1 MLLYEL
7 FKLSEGQYAIAGP
20 VRGSELPLRGTQ
32 GDNTE
37 IVVDL
42 RDKRIDMDSSQGLI
56 IKPKFSEAEQTQFI
70 TKQMG
75 PGSMFRVAQPG
86 GGYAQYQVVRILGNT
101 VVATDPNDPD
111 QTERRIEGMRYYID
125 AVSYTH
131 LRAHET

>member
-7 FKLSEGQYAIAGP
+7 FKLTEGQYSIAGP

-56 IKPKFSEAEQTQFI
+56 IKPKFS
-70 TKQMG
+70 
-75 PGSMFRVAQPG
+75 
-86 GGYAQYQVVRILGNT
+86 N
-101 VVATDPNDPD
+101 
-111 QTERRIEGMRYYID
+111 YIQ
-125 AVSYTH
+125 H
-131 LRAHET
+131 I